1 MGEER
6 NNCQNSRDRES
17 RFGETAPVC
26 GQVLPASLSGKPE
39 RISCVRGKEGNANF
53 RTWVVTRRPSSHLAA
68 TVFFCALCD
77 CGEMRQHRIFQGKR
91 SLKTNEVARC
101 KRIT

>member
-17 RFGETAPVC
+17 RSGETAPVC

-68 TVFFCALCD
+68 MVFFY
-77 CGEMRQHRIFQGKR
+77 ENRYRQIFPGICSDNTAFFQKG
-91 SLKTNEVARC
+91 V
-101 KRIT
+101 

>member
-1 MGEER
+1 M
-6 NNCQNSRDRES
+6 
-17 RFGETAPVC
+17 
-26 GQVLPASLSGKPE
+26 
-39 RISCVRGKEGNANF
+39 
-53 RTWVVTRRPSSHLAA
+53 AA